1 MSQSLVPPEESPKQ
15 LTGKQVYN
23 VVSDTAVGVN
33 VRWKDN
39 LFQAVAIFLCTAIG
53 AGIGYFVN
61 PRDVATGA
69 VAGGGCGLLVGL
81 FGSGLFL
88 MIFRA
93 VMHARG
99 KHD

>member
-1 MSQSLVPPEESPKQ
+1 MTDLSEQPPPKDP
-15 LTGKQVYN
+15 LTTRQAYN
-23 VVSDTAVGVN
+23 LVSDTATGVN
-33 VRWKDN
+33 VRWRDN
-39 LFQAVAIFLCTAIG
+39 LFQAVAIFVCLVLGIS
-53 AGIGYFVN
+53 IGYFTTS
-61 PRDVATGA
+61 DGATGA
-69 VAGGGCGLLVGL
+69 LLGGFIGLLVGL